1 MALGDKV
8 VAGYMLLGAVEGP
21 ENMAEGDQLLTEM
34 NRDKNKECAT
44 SQTCQPLIIESL
56 ETLEKNLEI
65 L

>member
-34 NRDKNKECAT
+34 NQKIKTMNVLLHRHVN
-44 SQTCQPLIIESL
+44 PL
-56 ETLEKNLEI
+56 
-65 L
+65 

>member
-34 NRDKNKECAT
+34 N
-44 SQTCQPLIIESL
+44 Q
-56 ETLEKNLEI
+56 EI
-65 L
+65 KTMNVLLHRHVNPYNRKSGNS